1 MKKLLLILLLF
12 GLETK
17 AQINYCDDV
26 NYTTTSIGGNLILQG
41 STQIQGIVDW
51 TWLVCNTSLCYS
63 DTGQLAT
70 FNQINSLDTL
80 KVCYDVIINI
90 NGLVYYCTGCDTLV
104 FDMNQY
110 NWVLLTNSPLSI
122 NEMKDTFNDNKIFD
136 LLGRELFAI
145 PNRRIY
151 IKNGK
156 KYITN
161 GRKL

>member
-1 MKKLLLILLLF
+1 MKKLILILLLF

-17 AQINYCDDV
+17 AQINYCDSVD
-26 NYTTTSIGGNLILQG
+26 YTTTSIGGNLILQG
-41 STQIQGIVDW
+41 STQIQGVVDW

-63 DTGQLAT
+63 DTGESAT

-80 KVCYDVIINI
+80 KVCYDIIIDI
-90 NGLVYYCTGCDTLV
+90 NGFIYSCTKCDTLV
-104 FDMNQY
+104 FDINQY
-110 NWVLLTNSPLSI
+110 NWVLLINNPLYI
-122 NEMKDTFNDNKIFD
+122 KEIKYTFNDNKIFD
-136 LLGRELFAI
+136 LLGRELLAT

-161 GRKL
+161 GRKP